1 MIKERRCTGMKVH
14 LLFLCRSTA
23 KKASRRNFH
32 FLSMFWIKDL
42 DEMKKRIR
50 MKILSVKT
58 GEKV

>member
-23 KKASRRNFH
+23 KKAFRRNSH
-32 FLSMFWIKDL
+32 VLPTFWKKN
-42 DEMKKRIR
+42 DEMKKRIWI
-50 MKILSVKT
+50 KILSVKS

>member
-1 MIKERRCTGMKVH
+1 MKVH
-14 LLFLCRSTA
+14 LLFCAETRL

-32 FLSMFWIKDL
+32 FLPTFWIKDL

>member
-1 MIKERRCTGMKVH
+1 MKVH

-32 FLSMFWIKDL
+32 FLLIFWIKDL

-50 MKILSVKT
+50 VKILSVKYD
-58 GEKV
+58 EKV

>member
-1 MIKERRCTGMKVH
+1 MKVH
-14 LLFLCRSTA
+14 LLFLCRNTA

-32 FLSMFWIKDL
+32 FLPTFWIKDL

>member
-1 MIKERRCTGMKVH
+1 MKVH

-32 FLSMFWIKDL
+32 FLPTFWKKHF

-50 MKILSVKT
+50 MKILSVKY